1 MKKIINPQLGTVR
14 YNLKESK
21 ESLKESRKRS
31 PISLWFSYG
40 KRQRLR
46 YSIGISVSYDD
57 WDFEKQRV
65 RRNRSLII
73 NSAKINSYL
82 DRLQNNLIHEYS
94 ELVLNGSNINNE
106 VLRSILN
113 RLTRKKIHDEEK
125 INEIG
130 FFEFAHEFIE
140 EKRGSIEHVT
150 LRLYK
155 QSLKIFKSYSNSKN
169 TSISFD
175 SFTRPIL
182 SDFKK
187 FLELEKGFRLN
198 TISKHFKSLKTV
210 VLEGKRR
217 GLIGN
222 VDLRLF
228 SISTEESTKIYLSED
243 EITSMK
249 DLDLSHDKTMQLARD
264 IFVVGCYTGQR
275 ISDYN
280 RLSGIDIVEKEGV
293 HFFKILQK
301 KSGVKVNCPITVEL
315 REIMVRYNNQP
326 PPKLSDQKI
335 NKYLKLIGRKLGMN
349 EEILCHDT
357 KGGKKRTYTRPKWEM
372 MESHTARR
380 SFCTNMYLK
389 GMSIH
394 DIMHFSGHKTEKE
407 FLKYIRITSDERTQN
422 ILSKGYFNV

>member
-1 MKKIINPQLGTVR
+1 MRKIIKPQLGTVR

-21 ESLKESRKRS
+21 ESLRKSRKPS

-57 WDFEKQRV
+57 WDFDRQRV
-65 RRNRSLII
+65 KRNRSLII
-73 NSAKINSYL
+73 NSAKVNSYL

-113 RLTRKKIHDEEK
+113 RLTGKKIQDEEK
-125 INEIG
+125 INDIG
-130 FFEFAHEFIE
+130 FFDFAYEFIE
-140 EKRGSIEHVT
+140 EKKGSIEDVT

-155 QSLKIFKSYSNSKN
+155 QSLKIFESYSKSQN

-182 SDFKK
+182 SDFKR
-187 FLELEKGFRLN
+187 FLEVEKGFRLN

-210 VLEGKRR
+210 VLEVKRR

-222 VDLRLF
+222 LDLRLF
-228 SISTEESTKIYLSED
+228 SISTEESTKIYLSQD
-243 EITSMK
+243 EIIKMK

-264 IFVVGCYTGQR
+264 IFLVGCYTGQR

-280 RLSGIDIVEKEGV
+280 RLSGIDIVEKDGV
-293 HFFKILQK
+293 HFFEILQK

-315 REIMVRYNNQP
+315 RDIMERYNNQP

-349 EEILCHDT
+349 EDILCHDT
-357 KGGKKRTYTRPKWEM
+357 KGGVKRTYTRPKWEM

-389 GMSIH
+389 GMSMH